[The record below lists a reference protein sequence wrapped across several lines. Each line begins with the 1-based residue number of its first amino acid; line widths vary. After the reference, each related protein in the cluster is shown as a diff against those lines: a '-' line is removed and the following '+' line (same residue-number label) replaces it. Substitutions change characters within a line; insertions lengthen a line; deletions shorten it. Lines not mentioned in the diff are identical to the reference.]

1 MNWKLIGL
9 AGLATVAGAMGAV
22 ACGGDDEGDGL
33 TDVTLMLD
41 WTPNTNH
48 AGIYIAKA
56 NGWYEEQGI
65 NLKIV
70 EPAQGGVEQIVAAD
84 RAEFGISIQE
94 AVIPAR
100 AADIPI
106 VSVGAII
113 QHNLSGLMS
122 LESEGIVRPRDL
134 EGKTYGGFGGAL
146 ETALIKQL
154 VQCDGGDADRVRFVE
169 VGNIDY
175 LVGMEQGQFDFVWIF
190 EGWDGVR
197 AREVEKK
204 SISTLQFKDYLNCI
218 PDWYTPVIITS
229 EKVIK
234 EKPDVVRKFMAATAK
249 GYEVANTDAAAS
261 AKALLEAAPELDEAL
276 LNAAAAF
283 HVGQY
288 VDSGRKW
295 GTQDEPI
302 WTAFAAFLKSAG
314 LIEKDIDVKAAY
326 TNEFLP

>member
-9 AGLATVAGAMGAV
+9 AGLAVAGGALGAV
-22 ACGGDDEGDGL
+22 ACGDDDSGSGL
-33 TDVTLMLD
+33 TNVTLMLD

-48 AGIYIAKA
+48 AGIYVAKA
-56 NGWYEEQGI
+56 NGWYADEGI

-84 RAEFGISIQE
+84 KAEFGISIQE

-100 AADIPI
+100 AEGIPI
-106 VSVGAII
+106 ISVGAII
-113 QHNLSGLMS
+113 QHNLSSLMS
-122 LESEGIVRPRDL
+122 LQSEGITRPRDL

-146 ETALIKQL
+146 ETALIEQL
-154 VQCDGGDADRVRFVE
+154 VRCDGGDPAKVKFVE

-204 SISTLQFKDYLNCI
+204 PISTLQFKDYLNCI

-229 EKVIK
+229 EKVARD
-234 EKPDVVRKFMAATAK
+234 KPDVVRKFMAATAK
-249 GYEVANTDAAAS
+249 GYQVANTDAAAS
-261 AKALLEAAPELDEAL
+261 AKALLDAAPELDATL
-276 LNAAAAF
+276 VNAAAAF
-283 HVGQY
+283 HVGKY
-288 VDSGRKW
+288 VDSGREW
-295 GTQDEPI
+295 GTQDEAI
-302 WTAFAAFLKSAG
+302 WTSFTTFLKSAG
-314 LIEKDIDVKAAY
+314 LIDKDIDVKSAY

>member
-1 MNWKLIGL
+1 MNWKLMGL
-9 AGLATVAGAMGAV
+9 AGLAIAAGTLGAL
-22 ACGGDDEGDGL
+22 ACGNDDEGDGL
-33 TDVTLMLD
+33 TSVTLMLD

-56 NGWYEEQGI
+56 NGWYEDEGI
-65 NLKIV
+65 SLKIV

-84 RAEFGISIQE
+84 KAEFGISIQE

-106 VSVGAII
+106 VSIGAII
-113 QHNLSGLMS
+113 QHNLSSLMS
-122 LESEGIVRPRDL
+122 LQSEGITRPRDL

-146 ETALIKQL
+146 ETALIEQL
-154 VQCDGGDADRVRFVE
+154 VRCDGGDPGKVKFVE

-204 SISTLQFKDYLNCI
+204 PISTLQFKDYLNCI

-229 EKVIK
+229 EKVARD
-234 EKPDVVRKFMAATAK
+234 KPDVVRKFMAATAK
-249 GYEVANTDAAAS
+249 GYEVANKDGAAS
-261 AKALLEAAPELDEAL
+261 AKALLDAAPESDETL
-276 LNAAAAF
+276 VNAAAAF
-283 HVGQY
+283 HVGKY
-288 VDSGRKW
+288 VDAGRKW
-295 GTQDEPI
+295 GTQDEAI
-302 WTAFAAFLKSAG
+302 WASFTAFLKSAG
-314 LIEKDIDVKAAY
+314 LIDKDIDVKAAY